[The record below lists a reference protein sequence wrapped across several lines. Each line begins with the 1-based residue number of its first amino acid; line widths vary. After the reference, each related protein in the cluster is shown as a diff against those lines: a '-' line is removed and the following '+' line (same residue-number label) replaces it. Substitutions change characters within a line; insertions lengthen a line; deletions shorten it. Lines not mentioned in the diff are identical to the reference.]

1 MRFTPVLLLVAL
13 TISFVAQAK
22 DPDVIFKKTINGIL
36 YLYNH
41 VDDGVSMGS
50 GVLIDKSRS
59 LFITN
64 AHVVKDEQT
73 LGTYFP
79 AWDSKGRLIVERA
92 HYESSTSE
100 DGEKNLRGRGRL
112 AAISKVKDLAIL
124 YTDKIPKTATEIEIL
139 DDTISNKNK
148 KGDKIHIL
156 GNPAGRDL
164 WQWSMASF
172 DRIFQHSG
180 NEHNFKAVATYGT
193 AYFGNSGGAMLD
205 DEGRLVGVTQSISGD
220 GLTKTY
226 GVHVDEIR
234 SLLASIDRYAVF
246 TIKNN
251 SGGFLDYTL
260 KDCHLDDDEDSD
272 SEWLEE
278 YNIALEG
285 DTDTYACDGSLP
297 KIEYSHYVDGKRVKT
312 TFDVEVSEVYLG
324 DGVEADPAYDGVHYE
339 FKRDEKFYHK
349 IVRVEE

>member
-1 MRFTPVLLLVAL
+1 MPFV
-13 TISFVAQAK
+13 SFAK
-22 DPDVIFKKTINGIL
+22 DPDVIFKNSINGIL
-36 YLYNH
+36 WLYNH

-79 AWDSKGRLIVERA
+79 AWDSKGGLIVDRA
-92 HYESSTSE
+92 HYESSIAE
-100 DGEKNLRGRGRL
+100 DGKNNLRGRGRL
-112 AAISKVKDLAIL
+112 AAINKVKDLAIL
-124 YTDKIPKTATEIEIL
+124 YTSKIPKTATEIELL

-172 DRIFQHSG
+172 DRIFQNNG
-180 NEHNFKAVATYGT
+180 PEYKFKAVATYGT

-205 DEGRLVGVTQSISGD
+205 DEGRLIGITQSISGD

-226 GVHVDEIR
+226 GVHVDEIGA
-234 SLLASIDRYAVF
+234 LLASIHIYGVF
-246 TIKNN
+246 TIKN
-251 SGGFLDYTL
+251 SSDGFLDYTL

-272 SEWLEE
+272 GEFLEE

-285 DTDTYACDGSLP
+285 DSDTYACDGSNP
-297 KIEYSHYVDGKRVKT
+297 KIEYSFSVGGKRVNK
-312 TFDVEVSEVYLG
+312 TFDVGVSPVYLG
-324 DGVEADPAYDGVHYE
+324 DGVEADPAYDGFHYE
-339 FKRDEKFYHK
+339 WKRDENFNPK
-349 IVRVEE
+349 IVRIEE